1 MWDEIVEQISET
13 TGKAFRLAKASPV
26 GGGCINEAYRLDGD
40 GGPFFAKLNRADE
53 LEMFEAEADGLCD
66 IAATETIRVPHPVC
80 RGISGG
86 QSYLVLEHIEL
97 GGGGSQSELGRRLAK
112 LHAVPQPK
120 FGWRRDNTI
129 GSTPQANPASGDWVA
144 FLREHRLGFQ
154 CRLAQRNGLRLDG
167 AQEMLG
173 QLGGF
178 FTDYEPRASL
188 LHGDLWSG
196 NVAFGPGG
204 DLWSGNVAS
213 RSRLPNAQAAV
224 SALPHAQPL
233 QYFRR
238 RLRLGGGRHRR
249 PLAAS
254 AVNKKS
260 PGHHDRGMV
269 EIVFVTRLPR
279 PVPARLRHPHRRQRL
294 AQRRCVARW
303 IRFGS
308 AWHPDRFRT
317 PLPRPASCRGTPARE
332 A

>member
-80 RGISGG
+80 CGISGG

-112 LHAVPQPK
+112 LHAVPQPH

-154 CRLAQRNGLRLDG
+154 CRLAKLNGLRLNG
-167 AQEMLG
+167 AEELLG
-173 QLGGF
+173 QLGDF
-178 FTDYEPRASL
+178 FTDYEPRVSL

-204 DLWSGNVAS
+204 EPVVFDPATYCGDREAEFGLTEMFGGFGNDFWSTYEAEWPLDPGYPT
-213 RSRLPNAQAAV
+213 RKLLYRLYHTLN
-224 SALPHAQPL
+224 H
-233 QYFRR
+233 YNIF
-238 RLRLGGGRHRR
+238 GGGY
-249 PLAAS
+249 
-254 AVNKKS
+254 
-260 PGHHDRGMV
+260 
-269 EIVFVTRLPR
+269 
-279 PVPARLRHPHRRQRL
+279 
-294 AQRRCVARW
+294 
-303 IRFGS
+303 GS
-308 AWHPDRFRT
+308 AAEDIVGR
-317 PLPRPASCRGTPARE
+317 LLQAL
-332 A
+332 